1 MEWGYTISGL
11 FVGLLVGLTGVGGGS
26 LMTPL
31 LIFLFH
37 IDPVKAVGTDLLFA
51 AITKSTGIWVHG
63 RKGHIEWTVVGLLA
77 LGSLP
82 TALLTLL
89 LIRNLLGSDLK
100 ALTTMVTSLMGVA
113 LILTA
118 VAIFMRHRINS
129 LGEGVKRAISN
140 WRTLRPYATVGTGVI
155 LGFLVPITSVGAGA
169 FCAAMLMFL
178 YPSMITRN
186 IVGTDLA
193 HAVPL
198 TLVAGLGHL
207 QMGTVNLSLLLSLL
221 MGSLP
226 GIYLGSHLSSR
237 VPEHVLRTLLAS
249 MLLLIGA
256 KLVLS

>member
-1 MEWGYTISGL
+1 MEWGYTISG
-11 FVGLLVGLTGVGGGS
+11 FAVGLLVGLTGVGGGS

-37 IDPVKAVGTDLLFA
+37 INPVKAVGPDLLFA

-63 RKGHIEWTVVGLLA
+63 RKGHIELRVVGLLA

-82 TALLTLL
+82 TALFSLA
-89 LIRNLLGSDLK
+89 LIRNLLESDLK
-100 ALTTMVTSLMGVA
+100 TLTAMVTSLMGIA

-118 VAIFMRHRINS
+118 GAIFMRHRINT
-129 LGEGVKRAISN
+129 LGEGVKRLIPN

-155 LGFLVPITSVGAGA
+155 LGFLVPLTSVGAGA

-178 YPSMITRN
+178 YPSMATRN

-207 QMGTVNLSLLLSLL
+207 QMGTVNLDLLLALL
-221 MGSLP
+221 LGSLP
-226 GIYLGSHLSSR
+226 GIYLGSHMSSR
-237 VPEHVLRTLLAS
+237 VPERVLRTLLAG
-249 MLLLIGA
+249 MLLLIGT
-256 KLVLS
+256 KLIFS